1 MPSPMASPASFI
13 YFVAVI
19 FLQALFMFNLF
30 IGVVVNTFN
39 KEKEKIS
46 HNAYLTSLE
55 FEYIET
61 CIKCLKIKPLKV
73 FRQ

>member
-1 MPSPMASPASFI
+1 
-13 YFVAVI
+13 
-19 FLQALFMFNLF
+19 MFNLF

>member
-1 MPSPMASPASFI
+1 
-13 YFVAVI
+13 
-19 FLQALFMFNLF
+19 MFNLF

-46 HNAYLTSLE
+46 QNAYLTSLE

-73 FRQ
+73 FRQQ